1 MLLAPWRHHGDHAQA
16 HREATGGEEE
26 EFEDGSEGDE
36 EDFDAQDFDGRE
48 DLSGEESL
56 DEENCEQIFGEE
68 GAGAEDVVEPHDEAA
83 RRIQPEA

>member
-16 HREATGGEEE
+16 HREAAGGEEE
-26 EFEDGSEGDE
+26 GCEDGGEGDQVGSE
-36 EDFDAQDFDGRE
+36 EDFGAQE
-48 DLSGEESL
+48 DVCEEHLS
-56 DEENCEQIFGEE
+56 DEENCEQSLDEE